1 MAAKTNRSPVE
12 TAAQEFIRMLR
23 DRIERPVQQSI
34 LALERIAKLD
44 LNDPEIQKQ
53 CARELSAA
61 AAGVRSV
68 NLSGMVNQMHQ
79 LERNLTRI
87 MKSGATKQ

>member
-1 MAAKTNRSPVE
+1 MAAKTNRSPVK
-12 TAAQEFIRMLR
+12 TAAQDLIRILR

-44 LNDPEIQKQ
+44 LNDPAIEKQ
-53 CARELSAA
+53 CARGLSAA